1 MSNNAEKPKSIEEMI
16 GELPEA
22 KQKILEQFREDLE
35 KHPIRQLNKTERD
48 IWGAAVT
55 GAIDLLPS
63 FRDAIAVLNPYMDAT
78 ASTAYT
84 DKHARVGLSYWF
96 FYIADHHTRSIA
108 LLHESMHVL
117 NSHFSRSSSKGIKPR
132 MMNIAGDLEINSNLS
147 LLPKGKAILQ
157 DFLLPDHEMFDFPY
171 FKTLEQ
177 YSILLQDKLN
187 ENEKKKEEAQNKS
200 SGNSSQSGSGSGQ
213 DSESDEQG
221 DSSDSGSNSGNAG
234 SSSEN
239 GSDSGSGSES
249 GDNGADGQGNEQG
262 QSGQSSSGGQS
273 SSQGSGYGSAYD
285 SFVDDILGRKKQR
298 GGGSLEDLLNEDE
311 PQGNG
316 KCNGNHSQNGDGAQC
331 DGSCEHGSD
340 GEEDGSGNSSDS
352 GDGSSN
358 SIDEVQKKRGSNK
371 APQRVKAPG
380 YSCDRNTESRSEAAD
395 QAGVDRSSVTEQNI
409 ARRNTSARVQ
419 EEVTNKS
426 RGTGTNDEFLKLLAV
441 MMTPP
446 KVNWQEL
453 FRRNFNAACNNA
465 VRGYNHVSYKRI
477 DRRSQG
483 KIIFPGRV
491 NYQPSAMLG
500 IDTSG
505 SMDMRDYE
513 AVLTEAEGIMTKGL
527 RSSGKLEVFSVDQKI
542 QNIQPVKKVKD
553 INLRGGGG
561 TDMNVAFQYV
571 NSLPFKQRPDIFV
584 LGTDAGTVWDTI
596 IQSLRQKEATYLA
609 IILVT
614 SKSGFDYIPKEAF
627 RYASIIDVSSGNSS
641 W

>member
-1 MSNNAEKPKSIEEMI
+1 MSNNVEKPKSIEEMI
-16 GELPEA
+16 AELPEA

-55 GAIDLLPS
+55 GAIGLLPS

-147 LLPKGKAILQ
+147 LLPKGKAVLQ
-157 DFLLPDHEMFDFPY
+157 NFLLPDHEMFDFPY

-187 ENEKKKEEAQNKS
+187 ENEKEAEQNASGSKDS
-200 SGNSSQSGSGSGQ
+200 SQSDSNSGQNTDSSEQDSSSSSGSNSNDSGNSS
-213 DSESDEQG
+213 EN
-221 DSSDSGSNSGNAG
+221 SSG
-234 SSSEN
+234 SSS
-239 GSDSGSGSES
+239 GSDSQGSES
-249 GDNGADGQGNEQG
+249 GQ
-262 QSGQSSSGGQS
+262 GQSSSGGQS
-273 SSQGSGYGSAYD
+273 GSQGSGYGSAYD
-285 SFVDDILGRKKQR
+285 SFVDDILGRKKQK

-311 PQGNG
+311 PQGSG
-316 KCNGNHSQNGDGAQC
+316 KCNGNHSQSGDGSEC
-331 DGSCEHGSD
+331 DGSCEHD
-340 GEEDGSGNSSDS
+340 ADGSGNSDNS

-358 SIDEVQKKRGSNK
+358 SIDEVQKKRGNNK

-380 YSCDRNTESRSEAAD
+380 YSCDRNTEGRSEAAD

-419 EEVTNKS
+419 EEVANKS
-426 RGTGTNDEFLKLLAV
+426 RGTGTNDEFLKLLTV

-584 LGTDAGTVWDTI
+584 LGTDAGTYWESI

-614 SKSGFDYIPKEAF
+614 CKSGFDNIPKEAF

>member
-1 MSNNAEKPKSIEEMI
+1 MSNNVEKPKSIEEMI
-16 GELPEA
+16 GELPES

-84 DKHARVGLSYWF
+84 DKYARVGLSYWF

-187 ENEKKKEEAQNKS
+187 ENEKKKEAEQNS
-200 SGNSSQSGSGSGQ
+200 
-213 DSESDEQG
+213 
-221 DSSDSGSNSGNAG
+221 SSDSGSNSNDAG
-234 SSSEN
+234 DSSEN
-239 GSDSGSGSES
+239 GSDSSSGSDS
-249 GDNGADGQGNEQG
+249 GDNGAEGSSNSDNGSEGDGGTEGSESGADSQGSESSQG
-262 QSGQSSSGGQS
+262 QSGQGQSSSGGQS
-273 SSQGSGYGSAYD
+273 GHQGSGYGSAYD
-285 SFVDDILGRKKQR
+285 SFVDDILGRKKQK
-298 GGGSLEDLLNEDE
+298 GGGSLEDLLNENE
-311 PQGNG
+311 PQGQG
-316 KCNGNHSQNGDGAQC
+316 KCNGNHSQDGDGPEC
-331 DGSCEHGSD
+331 DGSCEHGAD
-340 GEEDGSGNSSDS
+340 SGNSDGS

-358 SIDEVQKKRGSNK
+358 SIDEVQKKQGSNK

-380 YSCDRNTESRSEAAD
+380 YSCDRNTEGRSEAAD

-419 EEVTNKS
+419 EEVANKS

-561 TDMNVAFQYV
+561 TDMNVAFQFV

-584 LGTDAGTVWDTI
+584 LGTDAGTYWDSI

-614 SKSGFDYIPKEAF
+614 SKSGFDCIPKEAF
-627 RYASIIDVSSGNSS
+627 RYASIIDVSSGNSN